1 MLEWQKNLL
10 GRSTIITFD
19 IWWGGGIGI
28 CGGVNPSFWSF
39 NGIDDL
45 MISISSIIL
54 CHYFVNKEQIK
65 WLPTEPINWIILLCW
80 VAKVHFI
87 KKVNSFGILSNWSE
101 FVRIKLKKKIW
112 CNSCWFTTTHLST
125 CRLFTF
131 LKRKTLLPLFY
142 VSALFCWPTDL
153 TEIFL
158 SGWCEIWEVNQRKYF
173 EPMCPCLWGIFVNPA
188 LIMRK
193 HLLMASLAKVYLGSM
208 SWLESASCPLS
219 EKR

>member
-1 MLEWQKNLL
+1 MVSHWQWNCLLFSCTVAVTRLTFVFSLLFLFDTMLEWQKNLL

-101 FVRIKLKKKIW
+101 FVRIKLKKKNLMQLLLIYD
-112 CNSCWFTTTHLST
+112 NSSFYMQAIYLS
-125 CRLFTF
+125 
-131 LKRKTLLPLFY
+131 
-142 VSALFCWPTDL
+142 
-153 TEIFL
+153 
-158 SGWCEIWEVNQRKYF
+158 
-173 EPMCPCLWGIFVNPA
+173 
-188 LIMRK
+188 
-193 HLLMASLAKVYLGSM
+193 
-208 SWLESASCPLS
+208 
-219 EKR
+219 